1 MEKRISGRVNMSN
14 FEDLLPRDK
23 FDNDRVEMIKKMD
36 RDKILLLLPG
46 LLEWTQDMNWPV
58 AKSVVELLLT
68 FPEEIV
74 PHIQD
79 VLSSNDD
86 NWKYFV
92 LNDLVRKLP
101 IESRVQFREY
111 LTRVSEAPT
120 HNELSEGLDET
131 AKDILETIQ
140 INPSYFT

>member
-1 MEKRISGRVNMSN
+1 MGN
-14 FEDLLPRDK
+14 FKDLLPRDK

-36 RDKILLLLPG
+36 RDKILPLLPG
-46 LLEWTQDMNWPV
+46 LFEWTQDMNWPV
-58 AKSVVELLLT
+58 AISVVELLLT

-86 NWKYFV
+86 NWKYFI
-92 LNDLVRKLP
+92 LNDLVRNLP

-120 HNELSEGLDET
+120 NSELAEGLDET
-131 AKDILETIQ
+131 AKDILETI
-140 INPSYFT
+140 